1 MNALLALVA
10 VLGVSASG
18 PLMAGAQAP
27 ALAIGFWR
35 NALGALAIAPVA
47 YRKTP
52 AELATL
58 DRRGRRDLV
67 LAGVMLAVH
76 FATWI
81 YALKLTSVAAAT
93 AMVSMQLVFVVL
105 IDRVRGDAIPRSVL
119 LGAALALGGVFV
131 ITGVDF
137 ALSTRALTGDLLGL
151 AGGAAAAFY
160 LDAGSRVRRQVSTTS
175 YTVACYALCAVLL
188 VVAALVA
195 REQLVG
201 FSAGT
206 WAAIVGVT
214 ICAQLLG
221 HSVLNH
227 LLSVM
232 TPGTIS
238 LLLLLEVPGAAI
250 LAGIFLGQTPAAGVY
265 VGLALILAGLAV
277 VVLRRPP
284 PEAPQG

>member
-1 MNALLALVA
+1 MALVA

-35 NALGALAIAPVA
+35 NALGTMAIAPVA
-47 YRKTP
+47 YRKAP
-52 AELATL
+52 AELRTL
-58 DRRGRRDLV
+58 DRSGRRDLV

-105 IDRVRGDAIPRSVL
+105 IDRWRGARIPRAVMI
-119 LGAALALGGVFV
+119 GAALALGGVLV

-137 ALSTRALTGDLLGL
+137 ALSAKALTGDLLAL
-151 AGGAAAAFY
+151 VGGAAAAVY

-175 YTVACYALCAVLL
+175 YTVACYALCALL
-188 VVAALVA
+188 LGIAAVIAGAELG
-195 REQLVG
+195 G

-214 ICAQLLG
+214 VCAQLLG
-221 HSVLNH
+221 HSVFNH

-232 TPGTIS
+232 TTSTIS
-238 LLLLLEVPGAAI
+238 LVLLLEVPGAAI
-250 LAGIFLGQTPAAGVY
+250 LAGIFLDQTPAAGVY
-265 VGLALILAGLAV
+265 AGLALILAGLAV

-284 PEAPQG
+284 DEAPQA